1 MIVAE
6 PLTDAD
12 RRTLKTAAF
21 GAVYLVSNADPG
33 LLDMLRESFAASGS
47 LAGSSEQVRGVL
59 TTGPLPILPRH
70 PPEAV
75 EATVLP
81 ALRESVEIL
90 RRKAP
95 EELETFREVV
105 LDAAARAAGAAGGF
119 SEAEAAARDKIRDA
133 LAGVESR

>member
-1 MIVAE
+1 MAE
-6 PLTDAD
+6 PFTDAN
-12 RRTLKTAAF
+12 RQTLKTGAF

-33 LLDMLRESFAASGS
+33 FLEMFKESFAASGA
-47 LAGSSEQVRGVL
+47 LADSSRQVRDVL

-75 EATVLP
+75 EAAVLP

-95 EELETFREVV
+95 DELAAFRDVI
-105 LDAAARAAGAAGGF
+105 LDATARAAGAAGGF

-133 LAGVESR
+133 LSGVESAS